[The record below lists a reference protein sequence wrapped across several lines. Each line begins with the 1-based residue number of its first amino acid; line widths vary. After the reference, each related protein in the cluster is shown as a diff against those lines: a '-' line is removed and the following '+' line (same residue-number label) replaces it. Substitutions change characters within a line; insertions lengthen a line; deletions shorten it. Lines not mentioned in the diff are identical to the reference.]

1 MGNWL
6 NVCKGFDN
14 TRLYIASTARSISPA
29 DDYYTTIKYPG
40 VGYVRGRFYPRTDWD
55 YEDVYRRTKLPTVAH
70 EIGQWPIYVDW
81 NDELPRYTGV
91 LRPYNL
97 EHYAN
102 IARKKGTEK
111 YWAKWSEASACLNRL
126 MYKDEVESFMRTPSC
141 AGLQLLGVQDF
152 TGQFEAMIGWR
163 DSFYN
168 IKPSVRTLPLFKNVF
183 NSLPHLARFEKYIWT
198 VGETYKAA
206 LVLRNITEECIAAGT
221 EFKYSFAVGDL
232 EYSSHVL
239 RLSKDIA
246 PGEVA
251 SVGVASIPLTPKTA
265 GKKLVLKFGSNS
277 WPFWVFGKV
286 SNLPSHQEDKAV
298 FETASF
304 REAVKVLSE
313 GGKVF
318 YTGLSAKCAKSK
330 FKPVYWSTGHFKNAN
345 AHLTTLGYY
354 IGNTH
359 WALKDFPTENWA
371 DWQWYNLV
379 EGGVNH
385 DISDLPK
392 DCEPIIMPVPDLHY
406 STRMGMLF
414 ELKVGGGKL
423 MVCGLNLSN
432 DKNPETHA
440 VKQSV
445 LNYMK
450 SDSFNPAA
458 VLELDKFQKIFA
470 PRLPVEKKR
479 PEKFAQASVYIAAA
493 EKLDIPEKNI
503 AWKSSYDHVEMSQGS
518 YTVSGKDDWGVWC
531 DKTGTFWHGKN
542 LTVTLTGIKSVNG
555 TLYVRFRDPNR
566 KNRSGKVVCEGHSF
580 VIPKHQKKKDG
591 IYWAKLPILREDT
604 LDGKIE
610 FSCTASSGPNLMID
624 RVILVEE

>member
-1 MGNWL
+1 M
-6 NVCKGFDN
+6 
-14 TRLYIASTARSISPA
+14 
-29 DDYYTTIKYPG
+29 
-40 VGYVRGRFYPRTDWD
+40 
-55 YEDVYRRTKLPTVAH
+55 
-70 EIGQWPIYVDW
+70 
-81 NDELPRYTGV
+81 
-91 LRPYNL
+91 
-97 EHYAN
+97 
-102 IARKKGTEK
+102 
-111 YWAKWSEASACLNRL
+111 SESW
-126 MYKDEVESFMRTPSC
+126 
-141 AGLQLLGVQDF
+141 
-152 TGQFEAMIGWR
+152 WR

-168 IKPSVRTLPLFKNVF
+168 IKPSVRTLPSFKRVF
-183 NSLPHLARFEKYIWT
+183 NSLPHLARFKKYIWT
-198 VGETYKAA
+198 VGETYKAE
-206 LVLRNITEECIAAGT
+206 LLLRNITEECIPAGT
-221 EFKYSFAVGDL
+221 EFKYSFASGDL

-265 GKKLVLKFGSNS
+265 GKKLVLKFGTNS
-277 WPFWVFGKV
+277 WPFWVFDEV
-286 SNLPSHQEDKAV
+286 SNLPSHPEDTAV
-298 FETASF
+298 VETASF

-313 GGKVF
+313 GGRVF
-318 YTGLSAKCAKSK
+318 YTGFSAKSAKSK
-330 FKPVYWSTGHFKNAN
+330 FKPVYWSTGLFQNAN
-345 AHLTTLGYY
+345 ADLTTLGYC
-354 IGNTH
+354 IRDTH
-359 WALKDFPTENWA
+359 LALKDFPTENWA

-414 ELKVGGGKL
+414 ELKVGSGKL

-445 LNYMK
+445 LSYMK
-450 SDSFNPAA
+450 SDLFNPT
-458 VLELDKFQKIFA
+458 VSLEPNEFQKIFA

-493 EKLDIPEKNI
+493 AKLDIPEKNI
-503 AWKSSYDHVEMSQGS
+503 AWKSSFDHVEMSQGS
-518 YTVSGKDDWGVWC
+518 YTVSGKDGFGVWC
-531 DKTGTFWHGKN
+531 DKTGAFWHGRN
-542 LTVTLTGIKSVNG
+542 FTVTLTGIKSVNG

-580 VIPKHQKKKDG
+580 VIPEHQKQKDG
-591 IYWAKLPILREDT
+591 IYWAKLPIIREDT

-610 FSCTASSGPNLMID
+610 FSCVTSSGPNLMID
-624 RVILVEE
+624 RVILMEE